1 MFNSK
6 MMTLLDIL
14 INLAKSIKKHFETQ
28 DIVNKYEDTEE
39 KKEINAVIGEI

>member
-6 MMTLLDIL
+6 MITVLDIL
-14 INLAKSIKKHFETQ
+14 INLTKSIKKYFETQ